1 MTDELVDEVVDAKRL
16 KKPWAV
22 TAVAVRRRL
31 ASAGE
36 PVSVRSATLN
46 ACSMLSG
53 YSAPILLRQQALL
66 DTLDEVA
73 GMVGAEVDRL
83 RGLPFSVLE
92 LASSLY
98 RQKPEAGLDA
108 IKDVIA
114 GKADVKT
121 LRWALETASQGEGS
135 RTGLDVI
142 ARERHE
148 RRARVYRILSEVVP
162 ELKTRPKD
170 WGVEEGRRRGFDRP
184 PICRFDWWR
193 RQGQRRPYPDF
204 GDYANYPEALEG
216 YDLTHAPAGSTAKWL
231 DDRIAR
237 VLVSSL
243 FFDLYW
249 IVLSEPSP
257 FVERIA
263 SAVSIM
269 GRKDIGILTID
280 LQGAV
285 REERRPELIHSGK
298 DQALIRDFAPD
309 RVGS

>member
-1 MTDELVDEVVDAKRL
+1 MTEELVDEVVEAKRL

-36 PVSVRSATLN
+36 PASVRSEALN
-46 ACSMLSG
+46 ACSVLSG

-66 DTLDEVA
+66 DTVDEVA
-73 GMVGAEVDRL
+73 GLVGAEVDLL
-83 RGLPFSVLE
+83 RSLPFSVME

-98 RQKPEAGLDA
+98 RQNPAAGLDA

-121 LRWALETASQGEGS
+121 LRWALEVNPQEDGN
-135 RTGLDVI
+135 RTGLDDI

-148 RRARVYRILSEVVP
+148 RRARVYRILSELVP

-184 PICRFDWWR
+184 PICRFDWWC
-193 RQGQRRPYPDF
+193 RQGQPRPYP
-204 GDYANYPEALEG
+204 GMLEG
-216 YDLTHAPAGSTAKWL
+216 FDLTHAPAGSTAKWL

-249 IVLSEPSP
+249 IVLPEPSP
-257 FVERIA
+257 FVDRIA

-269 GRKDIGILTID
+269 GRRDIGIMTID
-280 LQGAV
+280 PDGAV
-285 REERRPELIHSGK
+285 KVERETEIGTGK
-298 DQALIRDFAPD
+298 DHALIRDFAPD
-309 RVGS
+309 RVSS